1 MNNKYTAYNSEL
13 SFLGLI
19 RILLSKKWWF
29 IATFIIIVI
38 ASFAYLFLRPAEYT
52 VNSKIRISES
62 YIGSNNSLYD
72 YFPEDAEELWIF
84 PTHRRNLLEDENLD
98 RIVSE
103 LRSSKILGKI
113 VKDQVF
119 DLDKVKSEINIIKV
133 EETDDILIST
143 TFNNPEGTLKVNKSL
158 LGTYLDYKRKEF
170 EDIYNTFLLKIS
182 DRVNE
187 DWKDIE
193 SLTSEKGKNDAEYR
207 IEASKPVDERDAD
220 YIGERLANID
230 ILNREIGILD
240 ADYRL
245 LLKVK
250 NNLEVNKEFFINRIE
265 IVEEPYIDNITVNAS
280 FKKNAIYSV
289 ITAIIIAFILTF
301 IIGIASYSRYINRH

>member
-1 MNNKYTAYNSEL
+1 MNNKYTAYNGEL

-29 IATFIIIVI
+29 IVTFIIVVI
-38 ASFAYLFLRPAEYT
+38 ASFAYLFLRPAEYN

-62 YIGSNNSLYD
+62 YMGSNNNLYN

-84 PTHRRNLLEDENLD
+84 STHRRNLLEDENLD

-103 LRSSKILGKI
+103 LKSSEILEK
-113 VKDQVF
+113 VAEDQPL
-119 DLDKVKSEINIIKV
+119 DLDKIRNGIDIIKV
-133 EETDDILIST
+133 KETDDILIST
-143 TFNNPEGTLKVNKSL
+143 TFNNPEGTIEINKSL
-158 LGTYLDYKRKEF
+158 LSTYLDYKRIEF
-170 EDIYNTFLLKIS
+170 EGIYDTFLLKIT

-187 DWKDIE
+187 DWEDIE

-207 IEASKPVDERDAD
+207 VEVSKPVDERDAD

-230 ILNREIGILD
+230 LLNREIGILD
-240 ADYRL
+240 ADYKQ

-250 NNLEVNKEFFINRIE
+250 NNLEANKEFFINRIE
-265 IVEEPYIDNITVNAS
+265 IIEEPYIDNVVADVSLKRNMV
-280 FKKNAIYSV
+280 YSI
-289 ITAIIIAFILTF
+289 ITAVLIAFILTF
-301 IIGIASYSRYINRH
+301 IIGIASYSRYVGKH